1 MTWPCQASEH
11 DADHGEP
18 DEGGDGARISLEITR
33 QAAIAANPGQGSF
46 DDPALGQDDELVQFV
61 ALDDLEHPTAGAGSG
76 LRGAWSLI
84 AGIGEDPLD
93 EGEEAAR
100 APIENQ
106 PRPVAVLNIAG
117 MDDDVQ
123 QKTKRIDEDVTLASS
138 DLLARIVALRVER
151 GAPFMEWPAPLLHH
165 VRVGEWRV
173 RQWTLI
179 FSGSTWARIAAA

>member
-61 ALDDLEHPTAGAGSG
+61 ALDDLEHPTTGAGSRS
-76 LRGAWSLI
+76 RGAGSLI
-84 AGIGEDPLD
+84 TGIGEDALD
-93 EGEEAAR
+93 EGEKAAG
-100 APIENQ
+100 ASIENQ
-106 PRPVAVLNIAG
+106 PGPVAVLNVGG

-123 QKTKRIDEDVTLASS
+123 QKADCIDKDMALAPG
-138 DLLARIVALRVER
+138 DLLARIKPLRVKR
-151 GAPFMEWPAPLLHH
+151 GAPF
-165 VRVGEWRV
+165 
-173 RQWTLI
+173 
-179 FSGSTWARIAAA
+179 